1 MSGEAGGR
9 GLAGT
14 ARRAAVRVLPAPAL
28 AWLRGRL
35 NRPTV
40 RVPTADG
47 RGATRLEWEMM
58 PDTDAVWDGA
68 EGWSHASIAARQ
80 VEKWESFLAAIA
92 APLPIGRSH
101 EAAPDT
107 ELDVSAHNTAM
118 SFAYVLG
125 RVLAEAAPAVPSIL
139 DWGGGIGHYYRYA
152 TALFPD
158 SRFDYVIK
166 DLGELCEAG
175 AARNQGARFVA
186 TEAAALAGRHDLVF
200 ASSSLHY
207 ARDVF
212 GLLDRLAAASS
223 RYLFVTRTPFVA
235 NADDFVVVQRPY
247 RYGYMTE
254 YAGWFLNRDRF
265 VRFLAGRGLAL
276 EREFLLAERP
286 HVPNA
291 PEQCRYLGLLF
302 RRQAGA

>member
-1 MSGEAGGR
+1 MAPDTFGHHLR
-9 GLAGT
+9 GLARAS
-14 ARRAAVRVLPAPAL
+14 ARRVLPDPAL

-35 NRPTV
+35 SRPMV
-40 RVPTADG
+40 EVVAADG
-47 RGATRLEWEMM
+47 STQARLEWEMM
-58 PDTDAVWDGA
+58 PDTDAVWGGA

-80 VEKWESFLAAIA
+80 VAKWDAFLAAIA
-92 APLPIGRSH
+92 PPLPIGRSH
-101 EAAPDT
+101 EAAPDAD
-107 ELDVSAHNTAM
+107 LDVSAHNTAM

-125 RVLAEAAPAVPSIL
+125 RVLAEAAPAAPSIL

-152 TALFPD
+152 RALFPD

-166 DLGELCEAG
+166 DFAELCEAG

-186 TEAAALAGRHDLVF
+186 TDETALAGRHDLVF

-212 GLLDRLAAASS
+212 GLLDRLAAASF
-223 RYLFVTRTPFVA
+223 RYLFVTRTPFVEQSE
-235 NADDFVVVQRPY
+235 DFVVVQRPH

-254 YAGWFLNRDRF
+254 YAGWFLNRGKF
-265 VRFLAGRGLAL
+265 EKFLAGRGLAL
-276 EREFLLAERP
+276 EREFMLAERP

-302 RRQAGA
+302 RRQSG